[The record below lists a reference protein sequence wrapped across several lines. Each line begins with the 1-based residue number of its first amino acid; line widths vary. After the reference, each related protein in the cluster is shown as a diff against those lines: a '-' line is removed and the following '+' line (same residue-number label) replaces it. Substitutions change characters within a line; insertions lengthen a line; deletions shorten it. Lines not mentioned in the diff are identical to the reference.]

1 MAKKSI
7 TPKIVCDTNVFINYL
22 QKDEPTVVAVEKIGH
37 QNIIMPVISALELCK
52 GAGDK
57 REMKEI
63 QEFINF
69 YTSLQ
74 LNSKGVDLALEL
86 IKKYHLAHNLGLAD
100 ALIAASV
107 IVADLQLFTFNSKD
121 FDFITGLKLYY
132 PPNLS
137 KIKRRRKSPPDLT

>member
-1 MAKKSI
+1 MAKKQI
-7 TPKIVCDTNVFINYL
+7 NEKIVCDTNVFINYL
-22 QKDEPTVVAVEKIGH
+22 QKDEPTVVAVEQIGNE
-37 QNIIMPVISALELCK
+37 NIVMPIITALELCK
-52 GAGDK
+52 GAGNKD
-57 REMKEI
+57 ELKEI

-74 LNSKGVDLALEL
+74 LNSKGVELALEL

-107 IVADLQLFTFNSKD
+107 IIADLKLFTFNVKD
-121 FDFITGLKLYY
+121 FDYINGLKLYF

-137 KIKRRRKSPPDLT
+137 KIKRKNK

>member
-7 TPKIVCDTNVFINYL
+7 TPHIVCDTSVFINYL
-22 QKDEPTVVAVEKIGH
+22 RKAEPTVNAVEKLGH
-37 QNIIMPVISALELCK
+37 QNVIMPIISALELCK

-57 REMKEI
+57 RELKEI
-63 QEFINF
+63 QEFINC

-74 LNSKGVDLALEL
+74 LNSKGVELALEL

-107 IVADLQLFTFNSKD
+107 IVADLQLFTFNVKD

-137 KIKRRRKSPPDLT
+137 KIKRKRKGPEDLT